1 MPLSMNAFALSAT
14 VLGAVVT
21 TAALHRPATAEQ
33 PPAPAPAAVGLTRA
47 SALVGTRIVDSTGA
61 RLARVQDLVVEPSGA
76 VVVIAQRPDGAL
88 VGVPLELLK
97 PRVERR
103 PATAATAT
111 DEGSRAPLIESLR
124 LRAESE
130 RLVAATVFARESLDS
145 LDQVALDGV
154 RRHWAGDA
162 PEPRAAADRPAAP
175 RALCLGHARGDRV
188 KNGAGE
194 TLGEIE
200 DVVLDLPAARAA
212 YVLLSCGGVL
222 GVGATDH
229 GVAPADLAR
238 SPDGAFVLAAD
249 RKTLDNSPGID
260 LDRLPSRP
268 SLQVPAKVS
277 LTDGSY
283 AHRAPR

>member
-1 MPLSMNAFALSAT
+1 MPFSMNAFALSAT

-21 TAALHRPATAEQ
+21 TAALHRPAPAEQ
-33 PPAPAPAAVGLTRA
+33 PSAPTPAAVGLTRA

-97 PRVERR
+97 PRVERH
-103 PATAATAT
+103 PATA
-111 DEGSRAPLIESLR
+111 DGSRAPLIESLR
-124 LRAESE
+124 LRADSE

-145 LDQVALDGV
+145 LDQVTRDGV

-175 RALCLGHARGDRV
+175 LALCLGHARGDRV